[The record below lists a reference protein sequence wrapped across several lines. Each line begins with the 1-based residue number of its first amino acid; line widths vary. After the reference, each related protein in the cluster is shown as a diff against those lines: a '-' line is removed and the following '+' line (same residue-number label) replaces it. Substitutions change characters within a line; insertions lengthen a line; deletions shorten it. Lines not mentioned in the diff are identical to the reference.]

1 MTAVVHL
8 AAVGRR
14 VVPAS
19 VDDRRRR
26 RAVLALVQEGVE
38 VAAVAGEVVLNAPK
52 QKKKKCIFVRL
63 NLWQKVSHY

>member
-1 MTAVVHL
+1 MVHL

-19 VDDRRRR
+19 VDDRRRS

-38 VAAVAGEVVLNAPK
+38 VTAVAGQVVLDAPK
-52 QKKKKCIFVRL
+52 QKKKKVHFLFVPCPSKRSPPL
-63 NLWQKVSHY
+63 